1 MATSEYF
8 TQATTSEEV
17 AKQFSSEMQGKVVL
31 ITGCTYGGIGA
42 ETARIIVQNGA
53 KLVVVAGRVQEKLDV
68 TIANI
73 KSEAPEANL
82 RPLVL
87 DLSSLDAVT
96 KAAAEVNKY
105 SENID
110 VLINNAAVMANPFS
124 KTVDGIESQ
133 FATNHI
139 GHFLF
144 TNLILEKIL
153 ASPNPRVV
161 VVSSTAM
168 RCAPVF
174 FDDYNF
180 SDGAKYDPWHA
191 YGQSKSANGL
201 FAKQLAKKHQAKGLV
216 ALFLHPGAIGTNLQR
231 HQSFDAMMANPPRDY
246 RDRPLVEDIQKIF
259 WKSLS
264 QGASTTL
271 VAAFDPSKAAYSG
284 SYLED
289 CQLKDG
295 NCPEW
300 INMEN
305 AEKLWKLSEE
315 LVNQK
320 F

>member
-1 MATSEYF
+1 MATSEHF
-8 TQATTSEEV
+8 TQETTSEEV
-17 AKQFSSEMQGKVVL
+17 GKLFSSEIQGKVVL

-42 ETARIIVQNGA
+42 EAARIMAQNGA
-53 KLVVVAGRVQEKLDV
+53 KLVIVAGRVQEKLDV
-68 TIANI
+68 TIAKI
-73 KSEAPEANL
+73 KSDAPEANL
-82 RPLVL
+82 RSLML
-87 DLSSLDAVT
+87 DLSSLDAVR

-110 VLINNAAVMANPFS
+110 VLINNAAVIANPFS

-133 FATNHI
+133 FATNHL

-144 TNLILEKIL
+144 TNLILDKIL
-153 ASPNPRVV
+153 ASPHPRVV
-161 VVSSTAM
+161 VVSSSAM
-168 RCAPVF
+168 WCAPVI

-191 YGQSKSANGL
+191 YGQSKSADGL
-201 FAKQLAKKHQAKGLV
+201 FAKQSAKIHQSKGLV

-231 HQSFDAMMANPPRDY
+231 HQSFEELAANPPRDY
-246 RDRPLVEDIQKIF
+246 WNKPMVEELQKIF
-259 WKSLS
+259 FKSLS

-271 VAAFDPSKAAYSG
+271 VAAFDPSMKTHSG

-289 CQLKDG
+289 CQLNDDK
-295 NCPEW
+295 CPEW

-305 AEKLWKLSEE
+305 AEKLWKLSEQ